1 VGVTEITG
9 REVSRSVLF
18 RAADEGARVL
28 IPTHWEARPERGA
41 YERSLRDVRD
51 GVGFGVEFLS
61 AMRIIDRTRDARV
74 ASSSACA
81 VEGSIQRDVHWTDCG
96 ADPDHLGCNAVPD
109 WMGNLFRRAIYP
121 PWDYGASF
129 WAPCRDE
136 RAPGQVPVVRHT
148 DDQHC
153 RFEGARMPGVQ

>member
-61 AMRIIDRTRDARV
+61 AMRIID
-74 ASSSACA
+74 
-81 VEGSIQRDVHWTDCG
+81 
-96 ADPDHLGCNAVPD
+96 
-109 WMGNLFRRAIYP
+109 
-121 PWDYGASF
+121 
-129 WAPCRDE
+129 
-136 RAPGQVPVVRHT
+136 
-148 DDQHC
+148 
-153 RFEGARMPGVQ
+153 

>member
-1 VGVTEITG
+1 MGVTEITG
-9 REVSRSVLF
+9 SEVSRSVLF
-18 RAADEGARVL
+18 RAADEGARAL
-28 IPTHWEARPERGA
+28 ISTHMEARPERGA